1 MKKATTP
8 DLKWFENARNLRIR
22 HDKQQFN
29 FNFMPHSL
37 IISRMAVCLYLHN
50 MGKRIVEKLGP
61 TEPLLMVRLVDDI
74 MIISTSAKE
83 LGLFQNF

>member
-1 MKKATTP
+1 MKIIATIN
-8 DLKWFENARNLRIR
+8 LKWFENARNLRIR

-37 IISRMAVCLYLHN
+37 IISRMAVCLYLHS
-50 MGKRIVEKLGP
+50 MGKRIVEKIVP
-61 TEPLLMVRLVDDI
+61 TEPLLLVRLVDDI

-83 LGLFQNF
+83 